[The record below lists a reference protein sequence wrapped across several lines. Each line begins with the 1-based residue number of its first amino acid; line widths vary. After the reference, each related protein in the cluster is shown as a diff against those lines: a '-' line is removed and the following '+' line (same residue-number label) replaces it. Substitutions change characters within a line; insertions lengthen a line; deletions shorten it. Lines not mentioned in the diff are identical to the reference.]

1 MVMLQVRKRRK
12 KPQPRGI
19 RPPST
24 FGKFLGWCV
33 HGYTAL
39 GLVAAGVIAVLIVRG
54 DADAFRWCFL
64 LMAAAT
70 IVDSTDGTLAR
81 KVCIKEVVPGFD
93 GRRLDDIVDF
103 LNYTFLPVLLIWRA
117 QILPTG
123 YEAWLFLPL
132 LASVYG
138 FCQVQAKTD
147 DGYFLGFPS
156 LWNLV
161 ALYLYVL
168 HLYESPQGDWVALA
182 LVIVLALLTFVPI
195 RHLYPS
201 QPGLLNRVSMIAGR
215 DLDSAGRLVD
225 LEAARRRRAAAER
238 VDHANRAFF
247 ATLSDL
253 LPGRFVGDQ
262 RDPLAEAYVL
272 SPAACVTRSAGTSR
286 PLSPFAPRKDSCHEH
301 TLSPA
306 RHGCRLAPR
315 KDSCHE
321 HTLSRSERQLSL
333 KVKQRVGRKDLAE
346 ANGTPHH

>member
-1 MVMLQVRKRRK
+1 MRTNESGIQRMARRSAAMVMLQVRKRRR
-12 KPQPRGI
+12 KPQPRGM
-19 RPPST
+19 RPPTT

-39 GLVAAGVIAVLIVRG
+39 GLVAAGLIAVLIVRG

-81 KVCIKEVVPGFD
+81 KVRIKEVVPGFD

-103 LNYTFLPVLLIWRA
+103 LNYTFLPLLLIWRA
-117 QILPTG
+117 HILPTG

-168 HLYESPQGDWVALA
+168 YLSGSPQSAWLSLGV
-182 LVIVLALLTFVPI
+182 VIVLALLTFVPI

-201 QPGLLNRVSMIAGR
+201 QPGLLNRLSMIAGVIWTPFVGWLIWKLPGGDESR
-215 DLDSAGRLVD
+215 
-225 LEAARRRRAAAER
+225 
-238 VDHANRAFF
+238 
-247 ATLSDL
+247 LSDST
-253 LPGRFVGDQ
+253 VQ
-262 RDPLAEAYVL
+262 LAL
-272 SPAACVTRSAGTSR
+272 
-286 PLSPFAPRKDSCHEH
+286 
-301 TLSPA
+301 
-306 RHGCRLAPR
+306 
-315 KDSCHE
+315 
-321 HTLSRSERQLSL
+321 LSL
-333 KVKQRVGRKDLAE
+333 LYPLYYLGVSWVVSVIHWRKHMTYRRQRA
-346 ANGTPHH
+346 